1 MWEDAAVGELS
12 RLEVEDVVNFFTN
25 FCNCALYRFGM
36 GGVRMVGS
44 STFEE
49 EWIWVLFFGD
59 VDVSFLFSSSSS
71 SLLSLDVDVLE
82 DDLEERVAR
91 VVNVSLNPA

>member
-1 MWEDAAVGELS
+1 M
-12 RLEVEDVVNFFTN
+12 
-25 FCNCALYRFGM
+25 
-36 GGVRMVGS
+36 
-44 STFEE
+44 
-49 EWIWVLFFGD
+49 LFLGD